1 MGYYTAISI
10 LTWLALAVMCILVH
24 ENGRLRKEDK
34 GGLYV
39 AYALIAVSA
48 LAEWLAVMLDGVESL
63 PKWPLML
70 AKRVDYALTPLAG
83 GAIVKQPG
91 MKSRL
96 TKVLYALLTAHVMF
110 QIAALFGGW
119 MVEIDEHNH
128 YHHGDLYIV
137 YRAVY
142 LTVIVLVLLQ
152 FRAYGTHFRKQNRS
166 SLFAI
171 MMLIVLGVGFQELI
185 GESRTVYLTLTLA
198 AILLFIHNEEF
209 SKIRQDESLEEK
221 NEQIMTD
228 ELTGLLSRHAYS
240 ETLKSYESASE
251 LPWDLAVFEI
261 DINGLKAVNDTYGHA
276 AGDELI
282 CGAAHCIER
291 VFFRGGPVLPN
302 GRRRVRGSC
311 AHGQGS
317 GRCRLGGPRTH
328 VAGLERR
335 SDERAS
341 LGCGLCACQR
351 LPGLFVGEARCACRC
366 RDVRSQEGLL
376 QSAGPRP
383 SKAQCPVAGHCCSTL
398 AVECRN
404 GRMGAA
410 RGTVP
415 SVRCCRAE
423 GVVAWTECLSA

>member
-70 AKRVDYALTPLAG
+70 AKCVDYALTPLAG
-83 GAIVKQPG
+83 GAIVKQLG

-96 TKVLYALLTAHVMF
+96 TKVLDALLTAHVMF

-137 YRAVY
+137 YRTVY

-171 MMLIVLGVGFQELI
+171 MMLIVIGVGFQELI

-221 NEQIMTD
+221 NAQIMTD
-228 ELTGLLSRHAYS
+228 ELTGLLSRRAYL

-291 VFFRGGPVLPN
+291 VFFGAGQCFRTGGDEFV
-302 GRRRVRGSC
+302 V
-311 AHGQGS
+311 
-317 GRCRLGGPRTH
+317 
-328 VAGLERR
+328 VA
-335 SDERAS
+335 
-341 LGCGLCACQR
+341 
-351 LPGLFVGEARCACRC
+351 
-366 RDVRSQEGLL
+366 
-376 QSAGPRP
+376 
-383 SKAQCPVAGHCCSTL
+383 
-398 AVECRN
+398 
-404 GRMGAA
+404 RMDRGAA
-410 RGTVP
+410 DAALEDLGRT
-415 SVRCCRAE
+415 SRAWKGAATSGLHLAAGYALARDYPDYSLE
-423 GVVAWTECLSA
+423 KLVARADAVMYEAKRAYYNQPDHDRRKRNAQ